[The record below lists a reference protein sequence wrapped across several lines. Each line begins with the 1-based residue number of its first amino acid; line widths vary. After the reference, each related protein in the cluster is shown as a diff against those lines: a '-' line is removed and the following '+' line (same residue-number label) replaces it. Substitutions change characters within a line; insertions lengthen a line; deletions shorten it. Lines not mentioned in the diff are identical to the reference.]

1 VPFTPYHLGPNG
13 VVGLGLRK
21 RLDLPALLLVNV
33 AVDVEPLL
41 VILGLRPPPVHGL
54 SHTLLGATAIGLLF
68 GLAVHGGW
76 GLYLRGVPR
85 RWAWAHRPTLGQ
97 ALLGSGVGAWLHVLT
112 DMLIYGDVHP
122 LGPLV
127 PRPFPYR
134 WSYPEIAALCGALGA
149 VALVWGLW
157 LLARRAT
164 R

>member
-1 VPFTPYHLGPNG
+1 MPFTPYHAGPNG
-13 VVGLGLRK
+13 VVGLGLR
-21 RLDLPALLLVNV
+21 RWADPVAAVLVNV

-41 VILGLRPPPVHGL
+41 VLLGIRPPPVHGL

-68 GLAVHGGW
+68 GLALHAGW
-76 GLYLRGVPR
+76 GLYVRRVPLG
-85 RWAWAHRPTLGQ
+85 WRPFPRPSWRQ
-97 ALLGSGVGAWLHVLT
+97 VLLGSVGGAWLHVLT

-122 LGPLV
+122 LGPLI
-127 PRPFPYR
+127 PAPFPYR
-134 WSYPEIAALCGALGA
+134 WSYGQIAALCGVLGA